1 MKGVSVG
8 HESSQNKI
16 KPTQKIISQLVDWFK
31 KLKLGFECF
40 ANDFIL
46 QNESACRGQPREK
59 TEKNMVK
66 NKIGSLFKLTVLL
79 SDLMA
84 ARFTRDPM
92 TSKLVFEKKGNTI
105 ELNILLWKITR
116 NRVHTERK
124 NTADSAN
131 TLANTET
138 RYFANLTFCIIRQ
151 Q

>member
-1 MKGVSVG
+1 MYTMKGVSVG
-8 HESSQNKI
+8 HESSQNKT

-31 KLKLGFECF
+31 RLKLGFECF

-92 TSKLVFEKKGNTI
+92 TSKLVFEKREEQLSSI
-105 ELNILLWKITR
+105 
-116 NRVHTERK
+116 
-124 NTADSAN
+124 
-131 TLANTET
+131 
-138 RYFANLTFCIIRQ
+138 
-151 Q
+151 